1 MTKLARQVAGGLS
14 SVDPSHILSTIDPR
28 DVNVGI
34 DNPYYAAG
42 ESDQETYNRHAL
54 PWEGAAYAV
63 TGTGEI
69 IKVAGR
75 EGAASGNE
83 IMNSHGNLSEVWTR
97 FAAAQQA
104 RDPDPGSISA
114 LIEDQRSLALQ
125 ANLDVGESDP
135 GRGEGESLQAKKVQR
150 RQAENA
156 PLQ

>member
-1 MTKLARQVAGGLS
+1 
-14 SVDPSHILSTIDPR
+14 
-28 DVNVGI
+28 
-34 DNPYYAAG
+34 
-42 ESDQETYNRHAL
+42 
-54 PWEGAAYAV
+54 
-63 TGTGEI
+63 
-69 IKVAGR
+69 
-75 EGAASGNE
+75 
-83 IMNSHGNLSEVWTR
+83 MNSHGNLSEVWTR

-135 GRGEGESLQAKKVQR
+135 GRGEGESLRAKKVQR